1 MWLRENTE
9 LLTDTIMALLLSSSV
24 AIGVIIL
31 SLLKEFRGELHS
43 YLFGEILFIG
53 PQEIWLAAA
62 LFAIVSVTLLAQLS
76 SVTLLT
82 AHEDMAHVCGVP
94 VRRMNYLFVLVLTLA
109 VALSIRL
116 LGIILVTAL
125 IVIPAAAAR
134 SVSRNLRQ
142 QIVLSLLFGLISSIG
157 GTMLSYQLECRAV
170 PPLSS
175 PALSCSWRAVV
186 AACAARELVIRF
198 YHRLKFSQGG
208 EHSSYEKGDSFTRG
222 VCIIHLVTGCVAPYE
237 RRVAVS
243 RPAPVVREQVR
254 APIVIR
260 QAPPPPVREVVPPRP
275 DVATCGC
282 RVIGSGAIAGC
293 GKAGD
298 GKHHRERAV
307 WREGRWVE
315 RRGEWYWEPGGWR

>member
-1 MWLRENTE
+1 MFTEPAMQRALLAALFLGPLCAFMGVFVTARRMAFFSDTISHAALTGVALGFWFGLSDPTWPMIAVSLLVAFAIMWLRENTE

-62 LFAIVSVTLLAQLS
+62 LFAIVSITLLAQLS

-94 VRRMNYLFVLVLTLA
+94 VQRMNYLFVLVLTFA

-157 GTMLSYQLECRAV
+157 GTMLSYQLEV
-170 PPLSS
+170 PCGPTIVLAS
-175 PALSCSWRAVV
+175 VV
-186 AACAARELVIRF
+186 LFIG
-198 YHRLKFSQGG
+198 S
-208 EHSSYEKGDSFTRG
+208 
-222 VCIIHLVTGCVAPYE
+222 II
-237 RRVAVS
+237 VS
-243 RPAPVVREQVR
+243 RL
-254 APIVIR
+254 
-260 QAPPPPVREVVPPRP
+260 
-275 DVATCGC
+275 
-282 RVIGSGAIAGC
+282 
-293 GKAGD
+293 
-298 GKHHRERAV
+298 
-307 WREGRWVE
+307 
-315 RRGEWYWEPGGWR
+315 RGT